1 MKTILGLDIENKP
14 FESERN
20 LPLYISGN
28 YRFKQVSIA
37 GFECILMKPDGSM
50 GNVESIQKHIA
61 KVKQVCGLPVAINPD
76 QLSAFR
82 RNSFL
87 NHRILFLTEKQVYL
101 PFMGTYL
108 ETINE
113 NDVRLESFTSSAQ
126 VALIRWLLRPAE
138 RIRVTDLMEGL
149 GYTTMTESRVAKQL
163 GATACFEIEKDG
175 AANVLTAK
183 YSAKET
189 FLRLKEYM
197 ISPVEAAGYID
208 LPTDWDVTIAGTEA
222 LSERTMVNPDKVHTY
237 AVFGMNRKALRSELV
252 DPQRQAYVEIWR
264 YDPKKL
270 LQDDGYADPISIALS
285 LEDTEDERIEAAVDE
300 MLEQIWR

>member
-50 GNVESIQKHIA
+50 GNVESIQKHLA

-76 QLSAFR
+76 KLSAFR

-87 NHRILFLTEKQVYL
+87 NHRIPFVTEKQVYL

-108 ETINE
+108 EAINE

-138 RIRVTDLMEGL
+138 RIRVTNLMEGL

-163 GATACFEIEKDG
+163 GATACFDIEKDG
-175 AANVLTAK
+175 TANVLTAK

-237 AVFGMNRKALRSELV
+237 AVFGMNRKALHSELV
-252 DPQRQAYVEIWR
+252 DPQRQAYVEIWK

>member
-1 MKTILGLDIENKP
+1 MKTILGLDIENRP
-14 FESERN
+14 FEYERD

-28 YRFKQVSIA
+28 YIFHKVRVA
-37 GFECILMKPDGSM
+37 GFECILMKPNGSM
-50 GNVESIQKHIA
+50 GNVESIQKHLA
-61 KVKQVCGLPVAINPD
+61 RVKQVCGIPVAINPD

-87 NHRILFLTEKQVYL
+87 NHRIPFVTEKQVYL

-108 ETINE
+108 EEMND
-113 NDVRLESFTSSAQ
+113 NDVRLESFTSSTQ
-126 VALIRWLLRPAE
+126 VALIRWLLKPAE
-138 RIRVTDLMEGL
+138 RIRITALMEGL

-163 GATACFEIEKDG
+163 GATDCFDIEKDG
-175 AANVLTAK
+175 TANVLAAK
-183 YSAKET
+183 CSAEET

-197 ISPVEAAGYID
+197 ISPVETAGYID

-222 LSERTMVNPDKVHTY
+222 LAERTMVNPDNLHTY

-252 DPQRQAYVEIWR
+252 DPERQAYVEIWR

-285 LEDTEDERIEAAVDE
+285 LEDIKDERIEAAVDE

>member
-1 MKTILGLDIENKP
+1 MKTILGLDIENRP
-14 FESERN
+14 FESERD

-28 YRFKQVSIA
+28 YKFHKVCIA
-37 GFECILMKPDGSM
+37 GFDCILMKPDGSM
-50 GNVESIQKHIA
+50 GNVESIQKHLA
-61 KVKQVCGLPVAINPD
+61 RVKQVCGVPAAIYPD

-87 NHRILFLTEKQVYL
+87 NHRIPFVTEKQVYL

-108 ETINE
+108 EEMND
-113 NDVRLESFTSSAQ
+113 NDVRLELFTSSAQ

-138 RIRVTDLMEGL
+138 RIRITDLMEGL

-163 GATACFEIEKDG
+163 GATDCFDIEKDG
-175 AANVLTAK
+175 TANVLAAR
-183 YSAKET
+183 YPARET

-197 ISPVEAAGYID
+197 ISPVETAGYID

-237 AVFGMNRKALRSELV
+237 AVFGMSRKALRSELV
-252 DPQRQAYVEIWR
+252 DPERQAYVEIWK

-270 LQDDGYADPISIALS
+270 LQGDGYADPISIALS
-285 LEDTEDERIEAAVDE
+285 LEDTKDERIEAAVDE